1 MLRCVHPPLVKVR
14 GERSSEAPRDDTK
27 PSPPDTRRTLTF
39 PLTCTGLHPNTNVQ
53 VVNERQDDM
62 IVRRMIG

>member
-1 MLRCVHPPLVKVR
+1 MLRRVHPPLVKVR

-27 PSPPDTRRTLTF
+27 PSPPDTRRTF
-39 PLTCTGLHPNTNVQ
+39 LTCTGLHPNTNVQ

-62 IVRRMIG
+62 TVRRMIG